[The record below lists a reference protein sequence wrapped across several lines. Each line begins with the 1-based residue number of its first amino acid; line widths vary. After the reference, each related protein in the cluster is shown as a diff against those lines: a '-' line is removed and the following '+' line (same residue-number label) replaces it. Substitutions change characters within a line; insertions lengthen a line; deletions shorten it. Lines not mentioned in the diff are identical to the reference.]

1 LGRRKQVRDLQP
13 PGKWSDTGCLT
24 TMPSGR
30 WMFSVLSGSS
40 NARSWADAYFPN
52 SHVRMPAFR
61 LFWKERKC
69 SPLLT
74 SFCPLIPTKC
84 ILCFTH
90 QHYPY
95 VTCSQLLA
103 HNQVLRQ
110 GGRKNV
116 SNRFWSHKTQAHTS
130 LCQEP
135 FTQSQ
140 FFRRLGVLETQARS
154 RPTSKIG

>member
-1 LGRRKQVRDLQP
+1 
-13 PGKWSDTGCLT
+13 
-24 TMPSGR
+24 M
-30 WMFSVLSGSS
+30 
-40 NARSWADAYFPN
+40 
-52 SHVRMPAFR
+52 HAFR

-116 SNRFWSHKTQAHTS
+116 SKRFWSHKTQAHTS

-154 RPTSKIG
+154 RPTSACCSRRTERSRACRPRSGRPRKDCSGHQSRRSRSCRRSMPVGNTTLSTVP